1 MNTKYIYKILF
12 LSYVIAFTSCSE
24 EFLDKQP
31 GDAISSGTFW
41 KTEADAQMALTG
53 VYSNLQTN
61 FYSTLTL
68 SKWNGGP
75 QIQQGWDELTDNAY
89 GARDNGFRDIL
100 TGVLN
105 PDGQAQRA
113 IKGLYGVS
121 YVGINGC
128 NEFLDKIDN
137 VAVSESLINQWKGEA
152 LFIRAYFYYY
162 LAVTYGDV
170 PIRTEASTV
179 ENQFTAKS
187 PQSEV
192 FAQILDDLDTAIDYL
207 PSANYDGHV
216 KKEAALALKAK
227 VLLYTKDYTNAAI
240 AAKAVIDGGNYSLS
254 SKYDDIFL
262 EAGQTDNPEIIFS
275 IKMTNT
281 PGESALWS
289 TQIMIGFWGN
299 IHPTVNLVNAYEC
312 TDGLPIT
319 SSPLYD
325 PNAPMENR
333 DPRLNATVFEGNW
346 NPLVEIKSVTG
357 YTFIKGIN
365 PTTISTLTQPLND
378 GTDFV
383 HLRYADVLLM
393 YAEAK
398 IEANDID
405 QSVLDAINMVRAR
418 AYGVDYT
425 DTTNYPALTVLNQA
439 TLRDKV
445 RNERRVEFPLENSR
459 YFDLKRWGIAEQV
472 LNGFDG
478 DPVSQ
483 RVFLP
488 KHYKWPLPQ
497 DALNK
502 NPELVQNPDYAND

>member
-1 MNTKYIYKILF
+1 MNTKYIYKVLLLTF
-12 LSYVIAFTSCSE
+12 AIALTSCSD

-41 KTEADAQMALTG
+41 KTEGDAQMALTG

-75 QIQQGWDELTDNAY
+75 SIQQGWDELTDNMY

-100 TGVLN
+100 RGILN
-105 PDGQAQRA
+105 PDGDSKRA
-113 IKGLYGVS
+113 IKALYGVS

-128 NEFLDKIDN
+128 NEFLDKVDN
-137 VAVSESLINQWKGEA
+137 VSASESLINQWKGEA
-152 LFIRAYFYYY
+152 LFIRSYFYYY
-162 LAVTYGDV
+162 LATTYGDV
-170 PIRTEASTV
+170 PLRLEASTV
-179 ENQFTAKS
+179 ENQHTAKS
-187 PQSEV
+187 TQEEI
-192 FAQILDDLDTAIDYL
+192 FAQILTDLDTAIGFL
-207 PSANYDGHV
+207 PSGAYNGHV

-227 VLLYTKDYTNAAI
+227 VLLYTKDYPNAAI
-240 AAKAVIDGGNYSLS
+240 AAKAVIDGGMHSLS
-254 SKYDDIFL
+254 AKYDDLFL
-262 EAGQTDNPEIIFS
+262 EASQDDNEEIIFS
-275 IKMTNT
+275 VKLTDT

-289 TQIMIGFWGN
+289 SQIMIGFWGN
-299 IHPTVNLVNAYEC
+299 MHPTTDLVNTYEC
-312 TDGLPIT
+312 IDGLPIT

-325 PNAPMENR
+325 PANPMNNR
-333 DPRLNATVFEGNW
+333 DPRLSATVYQGDW

-357 YTFIKGIN
+357 FTFIKGIN
-365 PTTISTLTQPLND
+365 PTVISTLTQPLND

-398 IEANDID
+398 IEAGDID

-418 AYGVDYT
+418 AYQVDYT
-425 DTTNYPALTVLNQA
+425 DVANYPSVTSMDQT
-439 TLRDKV
+439 TLRNKV
-445 RNERRVEFPLENSR
+445 RNERRVEFVLENSR
-459 YFDLKRWGIAEQV
+459 YFDLKRWGLAEQI

-478 DPVSQ
+478 DPVSE

-502 NPELVQNPDYAND
+502 NPELEQNPDYIN

>member
-1 MNTKYIYKILF
+1 MKTKYIYKVVF
-12 LSYVIAFTSCSE
+12 FTFMIAFTSCSE
-24 EFLDKQP
+24 DFLDQQP

-41 KTEADAQMALTG
+41 KTEGDAQMALTG

-68 SKWNGGP
+68 SKWNAGP
-75 QIQQGWDELTDNAY
+75 QIQQGWEELTDNAY

-137 VAVSESLINQWKGEA
+137 VSAKESLINQWKGEV

-162 LAVTYGDV
+162 LAATYGDV
-170 PIRTEASTV
+170 PLRLEASTV
-179 ENQFTAKS
+179 ENQYTPKS
-187 PQSEV
+187 TQSDV
-192 FAQILDDLDTAIDYL
+192 FEQIIKDLDVAIGYL
-207 PSANYDGHV
+207 PSEAYDGHV

-227 VLLYTKDYTNAAI
+227 VLLYTKDYVN
-240 AAKAVIDGGNYSLS
+240 AAKAAKDVIDGGKYSLS
-254 SKYDDIFL
+254 GKYADLFL
-262 EAGQTDNPEIIFS
+262 DAGQNNNPEIIFS
-275 IKMTNT
+275 IKMTGT
-281 PGESALWS
+281 PGECALWS
-289 TQIMIGFWGN
+289 SQIIIGFWGN
-299 IHPTVNLVNAYEC
+299 MHPTLNMVDTYEC
-312 TDGLPIT
+312 TDGNSIAT
-319 SSPLYD
+319 SPLYNAND
-325 PNAPMENR
+325 PMANR
-333 DPRLNATVFEGNW
+333 DPRLGATIYKGSW
-346 NPLVEIKSVTG
+346 NPLVEVKSATG

-365 PTTISTLTQPLND
+365 PTVISTLTQPLND

-383 HLRYADVLLM
+383 HIRYADVLLM

-398 IEANDID
+398 IEAGDID
-405 QSVLDAINMVRAR
+405 QTVLDAINKVRAR
-418 AYGVDYT
+418 AYSVDYT
-425 DTTNYPALTVLNQA
+425 NIANYPALTTMDQT
-439 TLRDKV
+439 TLRAKV

-459 YFDLKRWGIAEQV
+459 FFDLKRWGIAEQV
-472 LNGFDG
+472 LNGFTG
-478 DPVSQ
+478 DPVST

-488 KHYKWPLPQ
+488 IHYKWPLPQ

-502 NPELVQNPDYAND
+502 NPELVQNPDYK